1 MMKAFIV
8 DDEPLALERLRRMLQ
23 ATGRVDIAGA
33 CTDPV
38 EALEQIRWS
47 QPELLFLDIHMP
59 ELTGLELLSELEQQ
73 PLVVFTTAYD
83 QHALEAFQVNSI
95 DYLLKPVEP
104 SHLERAL
111 AKAERLFGQAG
122 HTPSGRT
129 GLSPDLRAL
138 LAQLGAALKP
148 SGAQPANTHWLE
160 RIASRTGDKL
170 ELVELSR
177 VTHFYASD
185 KLTYA
190 ATADRNY
197 VVDPSIAELESKL
210 NPARFVRIHRA
221 TILNLDHLREL
232 HTWFGGKM
240 VARLKDAK
248 KTELAVSRDRVHTLK
263 ERLGV

>member
-1 MMKAFIV
+1 MIKTFIV

-23 ATGRVDIAGA
+23 ATGRVEIAGA
-33 CTDPV
+33 CSDPV
-38 EALEQIRWS
+38 EAVEQIRWS
-47 QPELLFLDIHMP
+47 RPQLLFLDIHMP
-59 ELTGLELLSELEQQ
+59 ELTGFELLAELEQQ

-95 DYLLKPVEP
+95 DYLMKPIEP
-104 SHLERAL
+104 AHLDRAL
-111 AKAERLFGQAG
+111 AKAERLFAQAG
-122 HTPSGRT
+122 PAAAT
-129 GLSPDLRAL
+129 PDLRAL
-138 LAQLGAALKP
+138 LAQLGSVGP
-148 SGAQPANTHWLE
+148 TQRWME

-190 ATADRNY
+190 ATPERNY
-197 VVDPSIAELESKL
+197 TVDPSITDLESKL
-210 NPARFVRIHRA
+210 DPARFVRIHRA

-240 VARLKDAK
+240 VARLKDPK
-248 KTELAVSRDRVHTLK
+248 KTELAVSRDRVRALK
-263 ERLGV
+263 DRLGV

>member
-1 MMKAFIV
+1 MIKTFIV

-23 ATGRVDIAGA
+23 ATGRVEIAGA

-38 EALEQIRWS
+38 EAVDQIRWS
-47 QPELLFLDIHMP
+47 KPELLFLDIHMP
-59 ELTGLELLSELEQQ
+59 ELTGFQLLAELEQQ

-104 SHLERAL
+104 AHLERAL
-111 AKAERLFGQAG
+111 AKAERIRG
-122 HTPSGRT
+122 TSEPT
-129 GLSPDLRAL
+129 PDLRAL
-138 LAQLGAALKP
+138 LAQIGSAMKP
-148 SGAQPANTHWLE
+148 AQNAWLE

-170 ELVELSR
+170 ELVDLSR
-177 VTHFYASD
+177 VTHFFASD

-190 ATADRNY
+190 ATAERNY
-197 VVDPSIAELESKL
+197 VVDPSITELEGKL
-210 NPARFVRIHRA
+210 DPARFIRIHRA
-221 TILNLDHLREL
+221 TILSLDHLREL

-248 KTELAVSRDRVHTLK
+248 KTELAVSRDRVRALK

>member
-1 MMKAFIV
+1 MIKTFLV

-23 ATGRVDIAGA
+23 ATGRVDIAGVY
-33 CTDPV
+33 TDPV
-38 EALEQIRWS
+38 EAVEQIRWS
-47 QPELLFLDIHMP
+47 RPELLFLDIHMP
-59 ELTGLELLSELEQQ
+59 ELTGFELLAELEQQ

-83 QHALEAFQVNSI
+83 EHALEAFQVNSI
-95 DYLLKPVEP
+95 DYLLKPIEP
-104 SHLERAL
+104 AHLERAL
-111 AKAERLFGQAG
+111 AKAERLFRQDG
-122 HTPSGRT
+122 HSGKT
-129 GLSPDLRAL
+129 SVPPDLRAL
-138 LAQLGAALKP
+138 LTQLGAALKP
-148 SGAQPANTHWLE
+148 SGAQPANSFWLE

-170 ELVELSR
+170 ELVDLSR

-190 ATADRNY
+190 ATADRDY
-197 VVDPSIAELESKL
+197 VVDLSIAELESKL

-248 KTELAVSRDRVHTLK
+248 KTELAVSRDRVRALK
-263 ERLGV
+263 DRLGV

>member
-1 MMKAFIV
+1 MIKTFII

-23 ATGRVDIAGA
+23 STGRVEIVGA

-38 EALEQIRWS
+38 EAIEQIRWS
-47 QPELLFLDIHMP
+47 KPDLLFLDIHMP
-59 ELTGLELLSELEQQ
+59 ELTGFELLTELDEQQ
-73 PLVVFTTAYD
+73 PLIVFTTAYD

-104 SHLERAL
+104 AHLERAL
-111 AKAERLFGQAG
+111 AKAARIRGASEQA
-122 HTPSGRT
+122 
-129 GLSPDLRAL
+129 PDLRAL
-138 LAQLGAALKP
+138 LAQIGTSLKP
-148 SGAQPANTHWLE
+148 AQKSWIE

-170 ELVELSR
+170 ELIELSR

-190 ATADRNY
+190 ATAERNY

-210 NPARFVRIHRA
+210 DPARFVRIHRA
-221 TILNLDHLREL
+221 TILSLDHLREL

-248 KTELAVSRDRVHTLK
+248 KTELAVSRDRVRALK

>member
-1 MMKAFIV
+1 MIKTFIV

-23 ATGRVDIAGA
+23 ATGRVEIAGA
-33 CTDPV
+33 CSDPV

-47 QPELLFLDIHMP
+47 RPQLLFLDIHMP
-59 ELTGLELLSELEQQ
+59 ELTGFELLAELEQQ

-95 DYLLKPVEP
+95 DYLMKPIEP
-104 SHLERAL
+104 AHLDRAL
-111 AKAERLFGQAG
+111 AKAERLFGPAG
-122 HTPSGRT
+122 LADAP
-129 GLSPDLRAL
+129 PDLRAL
-138 LAQLGAALKP
+138 LAQIGAAIKPGAALTAP
-148 SGAQPANTHWLE
+148 QWME

-170 ELVELSR
+170 ELVDLSR

-190 ATADRNY
+190 ATAERSY
-197 VVDPSIAELESKL
+197 TVDPSITELEGKL
-210 NPARFVRIHRA
+210 DPARFVRIHRA

-240 VARLKDAK
+240 VARLKDPK
-248 KTELAVSRDRVHTLK
+248 KTELAVSRDRVRALK
-263 ERLGV
+263 DRLGV

>member
-1 MMKAFIV
+1 MIKTFIV

-23 ATGRVDIAGA
+23 ATGRVDIAGVY
-33 CTDPV
+33 TDPV
-38 EALEQIRWS
+38 EAVEQIRWS
-47 QPELLFLDIHMP
+47 RPELLFLDIHMP
-59 ELTGLELLSELEQQ
+59 ELSGFELLSELEQQ

-83 QHALEAFQVNSI
+83 EHALEAFQVNSI
-95 DYLLKPVEP
+95 DYLLKPIEP
-104 SHLERAL
+104 AHLERAL
-111 AKAERLFGQAG
+111 AKAERLFSQDG
-122 HTPSGRT
+122 HSGSLT
-129 GLSPDLRAL
+129 PDLRAL
-138 LAQLGAALKP
+138 LTQLGAALKP

-160 RIASRTGDKL
+160 RIASRTGDRL
-170 ELVELSR
+170 ELVDLSR

-190 ATADRNY
+190 ATVERQY
-197 VVDPSIAELESKL
+197 VVDPTIAELESKL

-248 KTELAVSRDRVHTLK
+248 KTELAVSRDRVRALK
-263 ERLGV
+263 DRLGV

>member
-1 MMKAFIV
+1 MIKTFIV
-8 DDEPLALERLRRMLQ
+8 DDESLALERLRRMLQ
-23 ATGRVDIAGA
+23 ATGRVDIAGVY
-33 CTDPV
+33 TDPV
-38 EALEQIRWS
+38 EAVEQIRWS
-47 QPELLFLDIHMP
+47 RPELLFLDIHMP
-59 ELTGLELLSELEQQ
+59 ELSGFELLSELEQQ

-95 DYLLKPVEP
+95 DYLLKPIEP
-104 SHLERAL
+104 AHLERAL
-111 AKAERLFGQAG
+111 AKAERLFSQDG
-122 HTPSGRT
+122 HSGSLT
-129 GLSPDLRAL
+129 PDLRAL
-138 LAQLGAALKP
+138 LTQLGAALKP

-160 RIASRTGDKL
+160 RIASRTGDRL
-170 ELVELSR
+170 ELVDLSR

-190 ATADRNY
+190 ATVERQY
-197 VVDPSIAELESKL
+197 VVDPTIAELESKL

-248 KTELAVSRDRVHTLK
+248 KTELAVSRDRVRALK
-263 ERLGV
+263 DRLGV

>member
-1 MMKAFIV
+1 MLKTFIV

-23 ATGRVDIAGA
+23 ATGRVEIAGA
-33 CTDPV
+33 CSDPV
-38 EALEQIRWS
+38 EAVEQIRWS
-47 QPELLFLDIHMP
+47 RPQLLFLDIHMP
-59 ELTGLELLSELEQQ
+59 ELTGFELLAELEQQQ

-95 DYLLKPVEP
+95 DYLLKPIEP
-104 SHLERAL
+104 AHLERAL
-111 AKAERLFGQAG
+111 AKAERMFAQAG
-122 HTPSGRT
+122 PAEAP
-129 GLSPDLRAL
+129 PDLRAL
-138 LAQLGAALKP
+138 LAQLGSAIGPGTAAALP
-148 SGAQPANTHWLE
+148 RWIE

-170 ELVELSR
+170 ELVDLSR

-190 ATADRNY
+190 ATAERSY
-197 VVDPSIAELESKL
+197 TVDPSITELESKL
-210 NPARFVRIHRA
+210 DPARFVRIHRA

-248 KTELAVSRDRVHTLK
+248 KTELAVSRDRVRALK
-263 ERLGV
+263 DRLGV

>member
-1 MMKAFIV
+1 MIKTFII

-23 ATGRVDIAGA
+23 ATGRVDIAGVY
-33 CTDPV
+33 TDPV
-38 EALEQIRWS
+38 EAVEQIRWS
-47 QPELLFLDIHMP
+47 RPELLFLDIHMP
-59 ELTGLELLSELEQQ
+59 ELSGFELLSELEQQ

-95 DYLLKPVEP
+95 DYLLKPIEP
-104 SHLERAL
+104 AHLERAL
-111 AKAERLFGQAG
+111 AKAERLFSQDG
-122 HTPSGRT
+122 HSGSLT
-129 GLSPDLRAL
+129 PDLRAL
-138 LAQLGAALKP
+138 LTQLGAALKP

-160 RIASRTGDKL
+160 RIASRTGDRL
-170 ELVELSR
+170 ELVDLSR

-190 ATADRNY
+190 ATVERQY
-197 VVDPSIAELESKL
+197 VVDPTIAELESKL

-221 TILNLDHLREL
+221 NILNLDHLREL

-248 KTELAVSRDRVHTLK
+248 KTELAVSRDRVRALK
-263 ERLGV
+263 DRLGV